1 MPREHGVLFRRQS
14 VQDVSFT
21 RHTVSV
27 TSSPSAFEFH
37 DLKTPLEP
45 DEPLVL
51 EADRGEA
58 FRCRALD
65 QTEMWAVVETT

>member
-21 RHTVSV
+21 RHTVRVS
-27 TSSPSAFEFH
+27 SSPSAFEFH
-37 DLKTPLEP
+37 DLRTPLEP

-51 EADRGEA
+51 ETDRGEA
-58 FRCRALD
+58 FRCRALE
-65 QTEMWAVVETT
+65 QANMCVVVETA